1 MDDVYEN
8 VKKCKGLTVF
18 DDMIVDIISNEKL
31 NPIVTEIF
39 IRERNLKISLGFI
52 AWSHFTVPKN
62 IRLNS
67 KNYSILKVLL

>member
-8 VKKCKGLTVF
+8 VKKCKGLIFF

-52 AWSHFTVPKN
+52 A
-62 IRLNS
+62 
-67 KNYSILKVLL
+67 